1 MNRVVVVDT
10 SIVLKW
16 VLDEPDSATALALLT
31 KWVNDEIVIQAPALL
46 AYEVANALFQ
56 RVRKGEM
63 TAERAWQ
70 ALEDV
75 LFPELLLN
83 FVEYREISKRAI
95 LLAHQYNLPATYDA
109 QYLALAEHEKCDY
122 WTADIRL
129 SNAVKDK
136 LPWVHQLNEY
146 HSSMHN

>member
-1 MNRVVVVDT
+1 MKRAIVVDT

-31 KWVNDEIVIQAPALL
+31 GWINEEIVIQAPALL
-46 AYEVANALFQ
+46 TYEVANALFQ

-63 TAERAWQ
+63 TAEKARQ

-75 LFPELLLN
+75 LLPELVLN
-83 FVEYREISKRAI
+83 FLEYTELSKRAI
-95 LLAHQYNLPATYDA
+95 TLAQQYNLPATYDA
-109 QYLALAEHEKCDY
+109 HYLALAEHEKCEY
-122 WTADIRL
+122 WTADSRL
-129 SNAVKDK
+129 CNAVRDK

-146 HSSMHN
+146 QGNMH